1 MMLALLSATPTPSPI
16 YNGQV
21 VTDLTSIMSTI
32 ASTIQSNSILKIF
45 LTTMFIGLGVGVFRS
60 LKRIL

>member
-1 MMLALLSATPTPSPI
+1 MLALLSATPTPAPYVNS
-16 YNGQV
+16 QV
-21 VTDLTSIMSTI
+21 VTDITSIMGTI
-32 ASTIQSNSILKIF
+32 ADTVSSNGILKIF